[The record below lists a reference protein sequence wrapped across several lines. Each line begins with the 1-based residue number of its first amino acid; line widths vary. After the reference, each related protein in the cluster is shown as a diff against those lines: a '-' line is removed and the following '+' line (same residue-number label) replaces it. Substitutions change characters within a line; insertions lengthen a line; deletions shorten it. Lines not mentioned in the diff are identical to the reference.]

1 MRMSRF
7 TRVTALTAV
16 AALALSACGGD
27 GDSDNEEAADD
38 NAVEDNNGANNG
50 ADDGANDNDASDEA
64 EDDEADGNGEEAD
77 AGGEDEGPLVI
88 YSGRNEDLVDPLIQQ
103 FSEATGIEVEVRYDG
118 SAAQA
123 QLLLT
128 EGDASPAH
136 IFFSQEVGA
145 LGLIGDNGMLVDLPE
160 ETLGAV
166 PEAYVAD
173 DGNWVGITGRARV
186 VVYDSEEL
194 SEDEVPDTAE
204 AMIDPQWSGQ
214 VGVAPGNASFLAF
227 VTALRITEGEDG
239 ASAWLDDLAANDPV
253 TFDGNGAILEAVNNG
268 EVPMGLI
275 NHYYWYAAAAEQGE
289 DMRAQLKYGAPGD
302 VAGLVNATGVGI
314 LTGAEGR
321 SDAQAFVDYVLSED
335 GQTYFV
341 EQTYEY
347 PLVPGIEGPEG
358 VPPLDSLGGPD
369 IDLSDLGT
377 VDQSAQLIDEA
388 GLTVG

>member
-1 MRMSRF
+1 MRTSRF
-7 TRVTALTAV
+7 IRVTALTAV
-16 AALALSACGGD
+16 TALALSACGGA
-27 GDSDNEEAADD
+27 GDSDEEETANDTVTEDD
-38 NAVEDNNGANNG
+38 NGGAEDEDEGSET
-50 ADDGANDNDASDEA
+50 DDG
-64 EDDEADGNGEEAD
+64 EDDDEQAG

-88 YSGRNEDLVDPLIQQ
+88 YSGRNEGLVDPLIQQ

-145 LGLIGDNGMLVDLPE
+145 LGLVGDNGMLLDLPE
-160 ETLGAV
+160 ETLNAV
-166 PEAYVAD
+166 PEAYIAD
-173 DGNWVGITGRARV
+173 DGNWVGVTGRARV
-186 VVYDSEEL
+186 VVYDSEQL

-204 AMIDPQWSGQ
+204 AMLDPQWSGQ
-214 VGVAPGNASFLAF
+214 IGVAPGNASFLAF
-227 VTALRITEGEDG
+227 VTALRIIEGEDG
-239 ASAWLDDLAANDPV
+239 AGAWLDGLAANDPV

-289 DMRAQLKYGAPGD
+289 DMRAQLKYGARGD

-321 SDAQAFVDYVLSED
+321 SDAQAFVDYLLSEE

-347 PLVPGIEGPEG
+347 PLVPGIGDPEG

-377 VDQSAQLIDEA
+377 VDESARLIDEA
-388 GLTVG
+388 GITVS